1 MFIEKP
7 ASKNSLTL
15 RKSVFGVGINDAPY
29 LSHYTDENGKR
40 FRCPYYVA
48 WSSMIRRCY
57 SKKSYIKNPTYINC
71 SVSKAWLLFSNFREW
86 MITQNWKGRALDKD
100 ILKQGNKIYSPD
112 YCLFVPQSLNNLL
125 LDRGSLR
132 GDYPIGVRFCKRDKL
147 IYAYCGVYGKPTHL
161 GCFKTPEEA
170 STAYKQFKSK
180 HILEVAEE
188 YKNEPRLYEA
198 LKNHSRMMLL

>member
-1 MFIEKP
+1 MFIEIP
-7 ASKNSLTL
+7 ASKNSLVQ
-15 RKSVFGVGINDAPY
+15 RKNVFGVGINDAPY
-29 LSHYTDENGKR
+29 ISHYTDENGKR

-71 SVSKAWLLFSNFREW
+71 SVSKEWLLFSNFREW

-100 ILKQGNKIYSPD
+100 ILSQGDKIYSPD
-112 YCLFVPQSLNNLL
+112 TCLFVPKSLNNLL
-125 LDRGSLR
+125 CDRASLR
-132 GDYPIGVRFCKRDKL
+132 GDYPLGVTFCKRDNL
-147 IYAYCGVYGKPTHL
+147 IYSNCVAYGKQIHL
-161 GCFKTPEEA
+161 GCYKTSEDAHE
-170 STAYKQFKSK
+170 AYKQFKSK